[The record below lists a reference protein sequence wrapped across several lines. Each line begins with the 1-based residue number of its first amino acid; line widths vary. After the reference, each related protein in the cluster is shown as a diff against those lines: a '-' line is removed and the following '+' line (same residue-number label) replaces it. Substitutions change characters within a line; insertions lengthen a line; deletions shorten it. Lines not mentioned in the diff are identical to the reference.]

1 MSNKLRIYVVR
12 HGKTLMNT
20 LDKVQGWCDSP
31 LTNEGIEAAR
41 YLGYGLSDIKFR
53 TAYCSDLRRTMQT
66 SQIILGAMG
75 QDNIPIIVMPGLREA
90 CFGSF
95 EADYNHVMWNSAALY
110 LHYVSMDEMV
120 KDILAKK
127 ISYKEV
133 LNAVKAIDRL
143 NMAEN
148 FAQVEARTQESL
160 REIAKREIDKGDG
173 NILVV
178 SHGMSILGMLL
189 GLGGDKYFEKPLDNA
204 AVCEVTYQD
213 GEFTVHSMADMSYV
227 NKGKELV
234 LNL

>member
-41 YLGYGLSDIKFR
+41 HLGYGLSDINFR
-53 TAYCSDLRRTMQT
+53 TAYCSDLRRTRQT
-66 SQIILGAMG
+66 SQIILGAKG
-75 QDNIPIIVMPGLREA
+75 QDDLPILELSGLREA

-143 NMAEN
+143 NMAES
-148 FAQVEARTQESL
+148 FSQVEARTQESL
-160 REIAKREIDKGDG
+160 REIAIREIEQGDG
-173 NILVV
+173 NILVI
-178 SHGMSILGMLL
+178 SHGMSILAMLL
-189 GLGGDKYFEKPLDNA
+189 GLGGDKYFEKPLENA

-227 NKGKELV
+227 NKGKEIASKL
-234 LNL
+234 